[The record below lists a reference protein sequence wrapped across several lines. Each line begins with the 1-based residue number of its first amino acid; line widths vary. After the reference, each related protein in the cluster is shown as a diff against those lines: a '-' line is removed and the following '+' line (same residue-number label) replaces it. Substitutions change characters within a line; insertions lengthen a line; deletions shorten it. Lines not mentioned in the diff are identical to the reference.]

1 MKRTILISIITLAVS
16 ISAFAQ
22 TSGELLSVQLEA
34 SVQSTPAQISISWIN
49 DGTGT
54 GYTVYRR
61 NNTTSSWGSAV
72 ANLGSSANSYIDNGV
87 SLGVAYEYQVQKSAI
102 ETAYGYINTAIELP
116 SVTNKGILILVVE
129 DTYVGNTNFD
139 NAVEQ
144 TISDIENDGWIVE
157 QINVNRNDAV
167 VNVKS
172 SIMGIYNQNPSLTK
186 AVYIIGHVPVAYS
199 GVLNP
204 DGHPD
209 HLGAWS
215 SDSFYADVNGTWTD
229 VTQNNT
235 TAAQSRNHNVPGDGK
250 FDQFAVSSC
259 ELQIGRVDFANM
271 STFSDSEEEL
281 LIKYLTKAHNYKVKQ
296 FTAIERALIDDNFTS
311 FGEGFSSSG
320 YRNFSTMFGATNT
333 NNSLNY
339 RSTMNNNSYMWSY
352 GDGAG
357 SYTSCSGIGTTT
369 NFASDSLQT
378 IFTMLFGSYFGDWD
392 SDNNFLRAAIA
403 QGQTLNSFWAGR
415 PHWQVHH
422 MALGENIG
430 FGALL
435 TQNNTGN
442 YLISN
447 VTTQFAR
454 MITISLMGDP
464 TTRMHYI
471 TPPSNLTVTN
481 NNNDADLGWTPS
493 PDAVLGYNIYRL
505 ILGASAYTK
514 VNTSIV
520 TGTTY
525 TDNNVPS
532 GGLITYVVKAVNLK
546 VTASGSYHNQSLG
559 IRDNDNFSVGINDIV
574 TSRISIYPN
583 PVNNTLHI
591 KGGDITNYSLFSI
604 NGQLVFSEKLNG
616 NSIDLSN
623 IDTGIY
629 FIELMDVNNFKTRS
643 KIIIK

>member
-1 MKRTILISIITLAVS
+1 MKKIQLFLLCLTISTASI
-16 ISAFAQ
+16 AQ
-22 TSGELLSVQLEA
+22 TKGELLSVQLEA
-34 SVQSTPAQISISWIN
+34 SVQSAPAQISISWIN
-49 DGTGT
+49 DGSGT

-215 SDSFYADVNGTWTD
+215 SDSYYADVNGTWTD

-339 RSTMNNNSYMWSY
+339 RSTMNNNSYMWSF
-352 GDGAG
+352 GCGAG
-357 SYTSCSGIGTTT
+357 TFTSCQGIGTTA
-369 NFASDSLQT
+369 NLASDSLQT
-378 IFTMLFGSYFGDWD
+378 VFTMLFGSYFGDWD

-481 NNNDADLGWTPS
+481 NNNDADLGWTAS

-520 TGTTY
+520 TGTTF
-525 TDNNVPS
+525 TDNTVPS

-546 VTASGSYHNQSLG
+546 VTASGSYYNQSLG
-559 IRDNDNFSVGINDIV
+559 VRKNTQFTVGV
-574 TSRISIYPN
+574 HELSQEKLKLYPN
-583 PVNNTLHI
+583 PI
-591 KGGDITNYSLFSI
+591 KDKLFIDGATITYYSIYSI
-604 NGQLVFSEKLNG
+604 NGQKILSGNVNRNKIMLNT
-616 NSIDLSN
+616 LKR
-623 IDTGIY
+623 GIY
-629 FIELMDVNNFKTRS
+629 FIELTDKENYNTRS
-643 KIIIK
+643 KIIIE